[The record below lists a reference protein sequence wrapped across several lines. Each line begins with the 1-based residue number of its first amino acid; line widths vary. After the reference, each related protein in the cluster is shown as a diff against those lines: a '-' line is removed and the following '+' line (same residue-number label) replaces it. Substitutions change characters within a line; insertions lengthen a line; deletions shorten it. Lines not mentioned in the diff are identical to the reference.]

1 MQARCVVYNLKHRGG
16 CSKLT
21 PPLLSS
27 PFIGIR
33 VAVAAV
39 SAVSAEELELEQE
52 RQVGQR
58 QMGLGAAVRWL
69 A

>member
-16 CSKLT
+16 AASCT
-21 PPLLSS
+21 PLLSS

-39 SAVSAEELELEQE
+39 SDEELELEQE

-58 QMGLGAAVRWL
+58 QMGLGAAVR
-69 A
+69 

>member
-16 CSKLT
+16 CSKLH

-27 PFIGIR
+27 PFTGIR
-33 VAVAAV
+33 VAVA
-39 SAVSAEELELEQE
+39 AVSAEELELEQE

-58 QMGLGAAVRWL
+58 QMGLGAAVR
-69 A
+69 